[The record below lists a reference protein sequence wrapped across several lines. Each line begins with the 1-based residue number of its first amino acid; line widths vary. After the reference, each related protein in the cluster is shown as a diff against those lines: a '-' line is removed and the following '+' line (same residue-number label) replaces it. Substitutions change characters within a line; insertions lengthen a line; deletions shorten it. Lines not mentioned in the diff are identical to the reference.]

1 MTTPRKV
8 DGTPGCGWH
17 NETQSCGEEVGEGSI
32 THLPARERHEWRG
45 QQLRVKSDKRPIQIE
60 SDQVGLIG
68 VIHRQMAIRRHRS
81 SLSIFV
87 HLAIFLFFKVPF
99 IFFKAVG
106 ANHALDVKHKP
117 QIRHHLFIE
126 RWPGSILVDGARTRT
141 QSTKLE
147 ESLGGN
153 D

>member
-1 MTTPRKV
+1 M
-8 DGTPGCGWH
+8 
-17 NETQSCGEEVGEGSI
+17 
-32 THLPARERHEWRG
+32 ERLG

-60 SDQVGLIG
+60 SDQVGLIR
-68 VIHRQMAIRRHRS
+68 VIHREWQMAIRRHPP

-99 IFFKAVG
+99 IGPFIFSKAVG
-106 ANHALDVKHKP
+106 ANHVLDMKHKP

-141 QSTKLE
+141 QSTKIGGITRR
-147 ESLGGN
+147 LGPN
-153 D
+153 RFQFWNRAD